1 MPYTYRT
8 VKGSPLTHEE
18 YDENFAY
25 TETLMEETEAAR
37 DVAVSAG
44 NFQGRWSDQHGSVA
58 PPYAVAHNGRTW
70 ALNVE
75 LFDVTASE
83 PSEANTDWTLLLGTV
98 ATKDHGTDPGQV
110 PLNSD
115 LPTFGTAATKDT
127 GTNAD
132 QIPLNSNLGTA
143 ATKNVGVSAGNV
155 PELGVGGK
163 LPAVSGEDLQN
174 LFEPV
179 RVAMEADGVTPMYA
193 IRAWV
198 RFNGQSGV
206 TIYGAKNIASI
217 TYNGNSDYTI
227 NFTVPM
233 VDTLYAVVG
242 SASNNTVVGDTALMN
257 ILASSAPAPG
267 SVRIATGNLGH
278 LVEPAHCSV
287 AIVR

>member
-1 MPYTYRT
+1 
-8 VKGSPLTHEE
+8 
-18 YDENFAY
+18 
-25 TETLMEETEAAR
+25 MEETEAAR

-83 PSEANTDWTLLLGTV
+83 PSEANTDWTLLLGT
-98 ATKDHGTDPGQV
+98 
-110 PLNSD
+110 
-115 LPTFGTAATKDT
+115 
-127 GTNAD
+127 
-132 QIPLNSNLGTA
+132 A

-179 RVAMEADGVTPMYA
+179 RVAMAADGVTPMYA

-198 RFNGQSGV
+198 RFNGQDGV
-206 TIYGAKNIASI
+206 TIYGAKNIASV
-217 TYNGNSDYTI
+217 TYNNNSDYTI

-242 SASNNTVVGDTALMN
+242 SASNDAVIYGTALMN

-267 SVRIATGNLGH
+267 SVRIATGNLGN